1 MPEETK
7 SEEDEGDAGDILG
20 EFAKHYEAGVYLE
33 VKSEGYRRQGTQPT
47 IEEDEDEERSEA
59 EEEDPAEDIEEVKG
73 VEQSFRDTGVY

>member
-7 SEEDEGDAGDILG
+7 SEEDEDGDILG

-33 VKSEGYRRQGTQPT
+33 VKAEGYRRQ
-47 IEEDEDEERSEA
+47 A
-59 EEEDPAEDIEEVKG
+59 EEEDPAEDEEEVKG